1 MISSIFPALIA
12 LESAGLDER
21 DEKTALLRFAVRDTG
36 IGFTPK
42 QQLHIFSSFT
52 QADASTTR
60 RHGGTGL
67 VLTISFQ
74 LAQLMGM
81 DDYVPKPIKPDE
93 LAALGRITVR
103 AKRNGNEEVAAT
115 AAPLDLAV
123 ALEHCDGDEQLLT
136 NIVKIHIVKY

>member
-1 MISSIFPALIA
+1 

-42 QQLHIFSSFT
+42 QQLHIFSSFN

-103 AKRNGNEEVAAT
+103 ANAMAT
-115 AAPLDLAV
+115 RRWWRQQPPLDLAV